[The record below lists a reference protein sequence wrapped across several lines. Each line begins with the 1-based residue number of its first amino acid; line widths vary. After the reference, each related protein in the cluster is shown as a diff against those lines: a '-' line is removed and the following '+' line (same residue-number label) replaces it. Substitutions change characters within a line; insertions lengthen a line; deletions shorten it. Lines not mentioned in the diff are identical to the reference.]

1 MNKFFVFVLIVA
13 LCVSAHHHG
22 FREPRKGFSYEEN
35 FKRFAAPYSTE
46 RRGNSPAIYV
56 VDFGADPTGMKDS
69 SDAFQAAIDEAMK
82 RGYGTM
88 ADEIHDC
95 GGVSIDLEGGVYL
108 FDKPVYFP
116 QFHGNWKM
124 TRGTVRASDKFPAD
138 KHIIIVGENKCGNPQ
153 GSCNEHI
160 DFSFMTFDSN
170 LHAAGGLQI
179 FRTMGGNVGP
189 NILFI
194 GYLTSGLDL
203 EGGHEVMVHQ
213 GWFGEYWYEGGHQN
227 ITSENGI
234 GVLVNGN
241 DHFLNDV
248 IFFWSGTGVV
258 INGGATLMR
267 GVHSWSHNT
276 AFIINAE
283 ATRLENC
290 YIDYNKMIVNNFE
303 HNVIVDTF
311 FLYGSVILQPVGKNK
326 NINGFI
332 MSRSQF
338 DGKGID
344 TVIVDLSK
352 GSFGTIRDCYI
363 TETIA
368 SHTGYNVR
376 QTQLKKSIH
385 LENTSHFEYDFSKHL
400 VFGHIRDVV
409 YSVMIESGELT
420 THALR
425 PIENGTKVIVEMG
438 QPITGTVTFVV
449 DESEYTHQY

>member
-1 MNKFFVFVLIVA
+1 MKNFFVLVIVIA
-13 LCVSAHHHG
+13 LCVAAHPHG
-22 FREPRKGFSYEEN
+22 LKEPRKDFSYE
-35 FKRFAAPYSTE
+35 KQYQRFTTPYSSE
-46 RRGNSPAIYV
+46 RRSNSPMIYV

-69 SDAFQAAIDEAMK
+69 SEAFQAAIDEAMK

-88 ADEIHDC
+88 ADGIHDC
-95 GGVSIDLEGGVYL
+95 GGVSIDLEGGLYL

-124 TRGTVRASDKFPAD
+124 TRGTVRASDNFPLD
-138 KHIIIVGENKCGNPQ
+138 KHIIIVGENECGNKQ
-153 GSCNEHI
+153 GSCNQHI
-160 DFSFMTFDSN
+160 DFSFMTFESN
-170 LHAAGGLQI
+170 HHSAGGLQI

-189 NILFI
+189 NIMFH

-213 GWFGEYWYEGGHQN
+213 GWFGENWYEGGSHN
-227 ITSENGI
+227 ITDPLGV

-248 IFFWSGTGVV
+248 IFFWSGTAVV
-258 INGGATLMR
+258 INGGATMMR
-267 GVHSWSHNT
+267 GVHSWSENI

-290 YIDYNKMIVNNFE
+290 YIDFNTMIINSFA
-303 HNVIVDTF
+303 HNLITDMF
-311 FLYGSVILQPVGKNK
+311 FYHGKIILQPIGTQ
-326 NINGFI
+326 NINGLVI
-332 MSRSQF
+332 SRSIF
-338 DGKGID
+338 DGPGID
-344 TVIVDLSK
+344 TINLDLSK

-363 TETIA
+363 TDTLA

-385 LENTSHFEYDFSKHL
+385 FENTKHVEYDFSKHL
-400 VFGHIRDVV
+400 VFGQIRDAS
-409 YSVMIESGELT
+409 YSVILENNVFTRYTM
-420 THALR
+420 R
-425 PIENGTKVIVEMG
+425 PIENGSKVIVEFEDAVS
-438 QPITGTVTFVV
+438 GTVNFVV